1 MPAEPAR
8 RLRAITDRTSSSPA
22 QETLRRLEERLE
34 QASDAAERLV
44 AQAAAEASARM
55 GDASVKPPPAGWQT
69 ADRGERESSVREG
82 GDVEQVLHLLA
93 AVRGLVP
100 PELQQRLAEALR
112 QLLLAVRA
120 LLDWYLERLDERRR
134 APVEVEDIPVL

>member
-1 MPAEPAR
+1 MAAQPPR
-8 RLRAITDRTSSSPA
+8 RLRPITDRPPSSPA

-44 AQAAAEASARM
+44 AQAAAEASARI
-55 GDASVKPPPAGWQT
+55 GDATVKPPPAGWQS
-69 ADRGERESSVREG
+69 ADRGDRERSVRAG
-82 GDVEQVLHLLA
+82 GDVEQVLQLLA

-120 LLDWYLERLDERRR
+120 LLDWYLERLEERRQ
-134 APVEVEDIPVL
+134 APVEVQDIPVM